1 MQLPI
6 LIDLVAILG
15 LSLPVLWLCHRL
27 SVPTI
32 VGFLLTGV
40 FLGPSALRFIT
51 NLHEIN
57 TLAEIGVVLLLFTIG
72 IEFSLRNL
80 LRNKRNVIL
89 GGLIQVG
96 LTICVTAAISWSFG
110 VPWRAALFVGMLA
123 SLSSTALVLKMLQE
137 RAQIDTAH
145 GGMSIGILIFQD
157 IAVVPMMVFTPF
169 IAGGDTVT
177 TGSVGLMMLK
187 VIGVMIIV
195 IAAARWL
202 IPYGLLLVAR
212 TRDNELF
219 LLSVVFLALATAWL
233 TAEAGLSLA
242 LGAFLAGL
250 IISES
255 EYSHR
260 AMDSIV
266 GFRDVFTSFF
276 FVSIGL
282 LVDLHMGLYE
292 FTIVVGIALTVILV
306 KLTAAT
312 IAGIVLRLPF
322 KTAVLSGIALC
333 QLGEF
338 SFILS
343 RLGVETELLTEHS
356 YRLFLTISVLTMLV
370 SPFLIMAAQPIV
382 RMVACLPMP
391 RRIRA
396 GGGVHPEATP
406 VSGFTDHLIVVGFGL
421 TGRNVVLAAIEA
433 LVPYEIIEL
442 NPDTVHNERE
452 QGEVIHYG
460 DASQPSVL
468 RHAGVERAR
477 VLVVTVPDAAAVR
490 RVVEVARSL
499 NPELHII
506 ARTRFVREIEPLF
519 GLGANEVI
527 PEEYETS
534 VEIFTRVMHRYQ
546 VPTDAIARFVDV
558 VRARGY
564 NLLRTTNGRHT
575 HGPRHVDDSEDV

>member
-1 MQLPI
+1 MHLPI

-15 LSLPVLWLCHRL
+15 LSLPVLWLCNRL
-27 SVPTI
+27 HIPTI
-32 VGFLLTGV
+32 VGFLSTGIL
-40 FLGPSALRFIT
+40 LGPSALRFIT

-89 GGLIQVG
+89 GGMVQVG
-96 LTICVTAAISWSFG
+96 LTVCVAAAISWSFG
-110 VPWRAALFVGMLA
+110 MSWRVALFVGMLV
-123 SLSSTALVLKMLQE
+123 SLSSTALVLKILQE

-177 TGSVGLMMLK
+177 VATVGVLLLK
-187 VIGVMIIV
+187 VIGLMVVV

-282 LVDLHMGLYE
+282 LVDLHMGILQ
-292 FTIVVGIALTVILV
+292 FLLVLGIAATVMLV
-306 KLTAAT
+306 KLVAAT
-312 IAGIVLRLPF
+312 IAGLTLRLPF
-322 KTAVLSGIALC
+322 ETAALSGIALC

-343 RLGVETELLTEHS
+343 RLGVETELLSEHT
-356 YRLFLTISVLTMLV
+356 YRLFLTISVLTMIV
-370 SPFLIMAAQPIV
+370 SPFLIMTAQPIV
-382 RMVACLPMP
+382 RLVERLPMP
-391 RRIRA
+391 RRLRA
-396 GGGVHPEATP
+396 GAGVHPEATP
-406 VSGFTDHLIVVGFGL
+406 VSGFADHLIVVGLGI
-421 TGRNVVLAAIEA
+421 TGRNVVMAAIEA
-433 LVPYEIIEL
+433 LVPYEIIEM
-442 NPDTVHNERE
+442 NPDTVQNERE
-452 QGEVIHYG
+452 QGEIIHYG

-490 RVVEVARSL
+490 RVVELARGL

-506 ARTRFVREIEPLF
+506 ARTRFVREIEPLI

-546 VPTDAIARFVDV
+546 VPADAIARFVDV

-564 NLLRTTNGRHT
+564 DLLRTTSSRHA
-575 HGPRHVDDSEDV
+575 HGPRHVDDSENV